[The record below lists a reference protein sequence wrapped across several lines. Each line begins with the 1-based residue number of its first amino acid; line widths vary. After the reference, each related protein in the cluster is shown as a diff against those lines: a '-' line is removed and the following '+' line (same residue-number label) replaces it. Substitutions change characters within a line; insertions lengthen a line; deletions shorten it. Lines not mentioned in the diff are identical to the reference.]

1 LFHLFVEGEKVNY
14 GQITV
19 AIIVAIEKGELLL
32 AELSVMTSGS
42 CAPRAWWKRSLIP
55 AAPAFSTWLCYQI
68 CLVFLK
74 LYEKI
79 YAPLTAVILQ
89 PFPADRSIPKDKIT
103 ALDHRY
109 TAVIQAPS
117 ISSRLSV

>member
-1 LFHLFVEGEKVNY
+1 
-14 GQITV
+14 
-19 AIIVAIEKGELLL
+19 
-32 AELSVMTSGS
+32 
-42 CAPRAWWKRSLIP
+42 
-55 AAPAFSTWLCYQI
+55 
-68 CLVFLK
+68 VFLK